1 MLDWTVASVWRW
13 SFMFVKSLTFGVF
26 FQSVSWAMVQPKLKT
41 RVPKTYVGLGIDA
54 GGSSSRW
61 SLRSSRG
68 EVLAEGTSGPLTGH
82 VFDAHGGA
90 EQLARFRTLLEA
102 AKAVR
107 APDALVAGITGLHPG
122 TPAARLLGRI
132 VADTLGLEPPRALLD
147 NDMHVAYAGAFAP
160 GAGVLIYAGTGSVA
174 YHESAAG
181 ETVRAGGYG
190 YLIDDAGGG
199 YWIGHRALQK
209 LFRDLDAGESAD
221 TPLAEALYARFGS
234 RHWPEI
240 MPVVYGGGRSFV
252 ASLAP
257 AVAAAERAGDAG
269 ARAILA
275 AAGRELARLV
285 EDVQRRLER
294 PLPVA
299 FAGGITRLSPILTA
313 ALEAQLGR
321 AVRRVEDEPVGA
333 AAELAL
339 RLAARA
345 DT

>member
-1 MLDWTVASVWRW
+1 MEN
-13 SFMFVKSLTFGVF
+13 
-26 FQSVSWAMVQPKLKT
+26 
-41 RVPKTYVGLGIDA
+41 VGLGIDA

-61 SLRSSRG
+61 LLRSSRG
-68 EVLAEGTSGPLTGH
+68 TVLGEGRTGPLTGH
-82 VFDAHGGA
+82 IFSAEEGG
-90 EQLARFRTLLEA
+90 EQLERFLGILRA
-102 AKAVR
+102 AKAVHP
-107 APDALVAGITGLHPG
+107 PDALVAGITGLHPG
-122 TPAARLLGRI
+122 TV
-132 VADTLGLEPPRALLD
+132 VADLFAGTVSEVLGLGPERRVLR
-147 NDMHVAYAGAFAP
+147 NDMHVAYACAFAP
-160 GAGVLIYAGTGSVA
+160 GAGVLVYAGTGSVA

-199 YWIGHRALQK
+199 YWIGHRALQT
-209 LFRDLDAGESAD
+209 LFRDLDAGRPAD

-252 ASLAP
+252 ASLAL
-257 AVAAAERAGDAG
+257 AVATAERAGDAK
-269 ARAILA
+269 ARAILT

-294 PLPVA
+294 SLPVA
-299 FAGGITRLSPILTA
+299 FAGGITRLSPVLTA
-313 ALEAQLGR
+313 ALEAHLGR